1 MALTSPKF
9 VLDTNVALYYL
20 GNRLAQPLPSGIY
33 FVSVMTEME
42 LLSYPGLSEAE
53 TVEISNF
60 LSRLTLVMLEEG
72 IKNLAIQ
79 LRREHR
85 LKLPDSIIAAT
96 ALDLD
101 ATLLTNDRQMAK
113 LQGLKTQSLELA

>member
-33 FVSVMTEME
+33 FVSVITEME

-72 IKNLAIQ
+72 IKNSAIQ